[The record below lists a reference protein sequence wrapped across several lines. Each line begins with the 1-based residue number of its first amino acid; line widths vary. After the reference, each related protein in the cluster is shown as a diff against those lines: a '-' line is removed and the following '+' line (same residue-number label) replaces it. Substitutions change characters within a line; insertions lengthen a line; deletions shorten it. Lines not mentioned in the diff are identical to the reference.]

1 MRERHIRVIR
11 ASSKVPLFLVIVSS
25 HFLSISLFFFLC
37 MCMCICSH
45 MCGCE
50 YTYMSFNVKARQQ
63 PLLSSVGT
71 YLFQKIFIYLYLGA
85 KECMCHDIHRGRV
98 REQLV
103 AVGTFLLPYGSWG
116 IRLSFQT
123 LWQVPLPIESSC
135 CHPKLVS

>member
-1 MRERHIRVIR
+1 
-11 ASSKVPLFLVIVSS
+11 
-25 HFLSISLFFFLC
+25 
-37 MCMCICSH
+37 
-45 MCGCE
+45 
-50 YTYMSFNVKARQQ
+50 MSFNVKARRQ

-85 KECMCHDIHRGRV
+85 KECMCHDIGRGRV

-123 LWQVPLPIESSC
+123 LWQAPLPIESHLAATQNLFLETESLNGLQD
-135 CHPKLVS
+135 HHKLDWLSSESQGSS